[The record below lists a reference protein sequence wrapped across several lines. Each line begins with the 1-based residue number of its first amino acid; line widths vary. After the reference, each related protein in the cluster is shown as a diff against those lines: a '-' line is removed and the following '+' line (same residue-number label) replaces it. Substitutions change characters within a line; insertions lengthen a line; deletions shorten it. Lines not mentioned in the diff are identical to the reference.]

1 MTIGVF
7 RHATPAGNESSIRRF
22 GLLSKMSQGKRK
34 CVWLH
39 LAEESLWALQHV
51 GKRHSC
57 SPAKCVVF
65 RVMIDAERVKK
76 GPRKGLYWV
85 FGDISPA
92 EIIGCRSAAD
102 TLEDPEGS

>member
-1 MTIGVF
+1 
-7 RHATPAGNESSIRRF
+7 
-22 GLLSKMSQGKRK
+22 
-34 CVWLH
+34 
-39 LAEESLWALQHV
+39 
-51 GKRHSC
+51 
-57 SPAKCVVF
+57 
-65 RVMIDAERVKK
+65 MIDAERVKK